1 MDVVVEL
8 GQEVGVAGDDSEV
21 GGPQVGKGG
30 AALIWVPSALVKV
43 QERVPSVAMD
53 QMADSTKVGLGA
65 VWALA
70 PARGME
76 PLAVPATKA
85 R

>member
-1 MDVVVEL
+1 MTVKL
-8 GQEVGVAGDDSEV
+8 VAPRLAKAV
-21 GGPQVGKGG
+21 

-53 QMADSTKVGLGA
+53 QMTDSTRVGLGT

-70 PARGME
+70 PVAIGF
-76 PLAVPATKA
+76 
-85 R
+85 